1 MPDEAVQNDSIK
13 QGKFSSY
20 DVFILIITILSLTVM
35 ALHYIPFTNQRDT
48 DIAFMLDSL
57 FGLIFLYDFFRRFIK
72 AENRSE
78 YFFKHGGWLD
88 LVGSFPRFPILRLF
102 RIWRLWRIM
111 LKMRGMTLREIWR
124 RYWSDKAEGVFWSTS
139 LVTILVLTLSSFLIV
154 RLESPAPNAQITTSG
169 DALYWAVVTISTV
182 GYGDLVPV
190 TPDGRLLAGFLI
202 TVGIALVSVLTS
214 FATTRLIT
222 YNDPEKQKERDEIIN
237 GIQNLDKRLEQ
248 IEMMLKDAGVEDQ
261 EIG

>member
-1 MPDEAVQNDSIK
+1 MPDEAVQNDSMK

-20 DVFILIITILSLTVM
+20 DVFILIITMLSLIVM
-35 ALHYIPFTNQRDT
+35 ALHFIPYTNQRDT

-72 AENRSE
+72 ADNRKQ

-88 LVGSFPRFPILRLF
+88 LIGSFPRFPILRLL

-124 RYWSDKAEGVFWSTS
+124 RYWSDKVEGVFWSTA

-154 RLESPAPNAQITTSG
+154 RLESPAPDAQITTPS

-190 TPDGRLLAGFLI
+190 TPDGRLLAGLLI

-222 YNDPEKQKERDEIIN
+222 YNDPENQKEPDEMLN
-237 GIQNLDKRLEQ
+237 GIRGINKRLDR
-248 IEMMLKDAGVEDQ
+248 IEMMLKDVGVEDQ
-261 EIG
+261 DIE